1 LVTGLVT
8 ETLRTPPDSRAPA
21 RSSAAGGVAI
31 VTGMGDLRVLRWRKY
46 GKDRLYVNDEAGLRI
61 GWVDLLTGD
70 ATIEQPAQIDA
81 FRAAVAA
88 HHAEAA
94 TEVADSVDTA
104 APPLPAVPSPRP
116 SAEPAWV
123 DLASNRPGQG
133 VRELADA
140 ELAAMKERSRV
151 GTFIARTF
159 DMKTDERAWR
169 MGAGGEETV
178 GGRLEKLVK
187 HGWHVLHAVPVGD
200 RGADIDHVVIGP
212 GGVFTVNTKSHP
224 DGRVWVG
231 RNSVRVNGHA
241 VPYLRNS
248 RFEAQ
253 RAERLLSAAV
263 GFPVPVR
270 PALVFLTGTL
280 IPNVTIKT
288 APDDVVIL
296 DRTDIPGAFKRSSR
310 KLAAEQVAR
319 IYDQARRST
328 TWTTQSAVTS
338 VSADQSSNCVCRVRV
353 HGGVHVAVDVQG
365 DRDGGVTQ
373 TFLNDLWVDAGL

>member
-1 LVTGLVT
+1 M
-8 ETLRTPPDSRAPA
+8 
-21 RSSAAGGVAI
+21 AI
-31 VTGMGDLRVLRWRKY
+31 FTGMGDLQVSRWRKY
-46 GKDRLYVNDEAGLRI
+46 GKDPLYVNDEAGLRI

-70 ATIEQPAQIDA
+70 ATIEQPAQSDA

-88 HHAEAA
+88 HHGGTA
-94 TEVADSVDTA
+94 TDVADSRPTA
-104 APPLPAVPSPRP
+104 APPHPAVPLPRSKP
-116 SAEPAWV
+116 EPAWV
-123 DLASNRPGQG
+123 DLAGNRPGQG

-169 MGAGGEETV
+169 VGAGGEETV
-178 GGRLEKLVK
+178 GSRLEKLVK

-200 RGADIDHVVIGP
+200 RGSDIDHVVIGP
-212 GGVFTVNTKSHP
+212 GGVFTVNTKTHP
-224 DGRVWVG
+224 DSRVWVG

-263 GFPVPVR
+263 EYPVPVR
-270 PALVFLTGTL
+270 AALVFLTGTL

-319 IYDQARRST
+319 IYDHARRFT
-328 TWTTQSAVTS
+328 TWTR
-338 VSADQSSNCVCRVRV
+338 RVP
-353 HGGVHVAVDVQG
+353 
-365 DRDGGVTQ
+365 
-373 TFLNDLWVDAGL
+373 